1 MKKDCYD
8 FLNKKRN
15 IDTYIYNTLC
25 KTQSMF
31 KYHNLPD
38 TIPEKILEKFLQKNG
53 FTCFAKYENDLYI
66 FYGGLG
72 GKQDVYYRPTICT
85 ISNPALNFSADLEI
99 DKDCVIVDNDSYR
112 LGLIPIIEK
121 YSAMLVE
128 NDISTFLATVNTRI
142 TTIFS
147 GGDDIT
153 KNSAEEYLRNIFAG
167 KLGVIADNAFLNS
180 LSINPASRTKDNA
193 LTDLITQ
200 NQYLK
205 ACLLN
210 EIGLNA
216 NTQLKKERLVTA
228 EIENNTDCL
237 YPFIDDMLEC
247 RRTGI
252 EKVNEMFGTDIEVEL
267 NSSWD
272 YRAYNGMSVHNTN
285 EEIELGEI
293 ENESNVEK
301 NDGENTGENAVDNI
315 DRYEKDGNRNSEK
328 EVNEPSDEPADEPSD
343 EPVDEP
349 SDEPSDEPVD
359 EPSDEPVDEPA
370 DDEKEKKVGD
380 K

>member
-31 KYHNLPD
+31 KYHNLPE

-53 FTCFAKYENDLYI
+53 FACFAKYENDLYI

-85 ISNPALNFSADLEI
+85 ISNPALNFSAELEI

-167 KLGVIADNAFLNS
+167 KLGVIADDAFLNS

-247 RRTGI
+247 RRIGI
-252 EKVNEMFGTDIEVEL
+252 KKVNEMFGTDIEVEL

-272 YRAYNGMSVHNTN
+272 YRAYNGMSIHNTN

-301 NDGENTGENAVDNI
+301 NNGENGGENAGDNI
-315 DRYEKDGNRNSEK
+315 DLYDKDGNSNSEK
-328 EVNEPSDEPADEPSD
+328 EVNEPAEADEPAEEPAEADEPA
-343 EPVDEP
+343 E
-349 SDEPSDEPVD
+349 
-359 EPSDEPVDEPA
+359 EPA
-370 DDEKEKKVGD
+370 DDEKKDGEK
-380 K
+380 

>member
-1 MKKDCYD
+1 MKREIFD

-31 KYHNLPD
+31 KYHNLPN

-53 FTCFAKYENDLYI
+53 FACFAKYENDLYI

-72 GKQDVYYRPTICT
+72 GEPDVYYRPTICT
-85 ISNPALNFSADLEI
+85 VANPALNFSADLEI
-99 DKDCVIVDNDSYR
+99 DKDCIIIDNDSYR

-142 TTIFS
+142 TTIFA

-167 KLGVIADNAFLNS
+167 KLGVIADNTFLKS

-247 RRTGI
+247 RRIGV
-252 EKVNEMFGTDIEVEL
+252 EKVNKMFNTSIEVEL

-272 YRAYNGMSVHNTN
+272 NRAYNGMSIHNTY

-293 ENESNVEK
+293 DNESNNKE
-301 NDGENTGENAVDNI
+301 NAGENDDKNSVDVNS
-315 DRYEKDGNRNSEK
+315 RNGK
-328 EVNEPSDEPADEPSD
+328 EVETDNEQGLNEPADEEAAD
-343 EPVDEP
+343 E
-349 SDEPSDEPVD
+349 
-359 EPSDEPVDEPA
+359 EPA
-370 DDEKEKKVGD
+370 DEEPADEEKKDGE

>member
-53 FTCFAKYENDLYI
+53 FTCFAKYGNDLYV

-112 LGLIPIIEK
+112 QGLIPIIEK

-272 YRAYNGMSVHNTN
+272 YRAYNGMSIHNTEN
-285 EEIELGEI
+285 EIELGEI

-328 EVNEPSDEPADEPSD
+328 EVNEPVDEPADEPTDEPTD

-349 SDEPSDEPVD
+349 ADEPADEPVD
-359 EPSDEPVDEPA
+359 EPADEPA

>member
-15 IDTYIYNTLC
+15 INTYIYNTLC

-31 KYHNLPD
+31 KYHNLPE

-53 FTCFAKYENDLYI
+53 FACFAKYDNDLYI
-66 FYGGLG
+66 FYGGLS

-167 KLGVIADNAFLNS
+167 KLGVIADNTFLNS
-180 LSINPASRTKDNA
+180 LSINPASTTKDNSITA
-193 LTDLITQ
+193 LITQ

-216 NTQLKKERLVTA
+216 NTQLKKERLLTA
-228 EIENNTDCL
+228 EIESNSDSL

-247 RRTGI
+247 RRIGI
-252 EKVNEMFGTDIEVEL
+252 DKVNKMFGTDIEVEL

-272 YRAYNGMSVHNTN
+272 YRIYNGMSIHNTEN
-285 EEIELGEI
+285 EIELGEI
-293 ENESNVEK
+293 ENESNDEK
-301 NDGENTGENAVDNI
+301 NNDENVGKNIGGNNENIRNEKEAGKDSKIVDNV
-315 DRYEKDGNRNSEK
+315 K
-328 EVNEPSDEPADEPSD
+328 EEPADEPSEEPAEAD
-343 EPVDEP
+343 EPDE
-349 SDEPSDEPVD
+349 
-359 EPSDEPVDEPA
+359 
-370 DDEKEKKVGD
+370 DDEKRKD
-380 K
+380 R

>member
-31 KYHNLPD
+31 KYHNLPE

-53 FTCFAKYENDLYI
+53 FACFAKYENDLYI

-142 TTIFS
+142 TTIFA

-153 KNSAEEYLRNIFAG
+153 KNSAEE
-167 KLGVIADNAFLNS
+167 
-180 LSINPASRTKDNA
+180 
-193 LTDLITQ
+193 
-200 NQYLK
+200 
-205 ACLLN
+205 
-210 EIGLNA
+210 
-216 NTQLKKERLVTA
+216 
-228 EIENNTDCL
+228 
-237 YPFIDDMLEC
+237 
-247 RRTGI
+247 
-252 EKVNEMFGTDIEVEL
+252 
-267 NSSWD
+267 
-272 YRAYNGMSVHNTN
+272 
-285 EEIELGEI
+285 
-293 ENESNVEK
+293 
-301 NDGENTGENAVDNI
+301 
-315 DRYEKDGNRNSEK
+315 
-328 EVNEPSDEPADEPSD
+328 
-343 EPVDEP
+343 
-349 SDEPSDEPVD
+349 
-359 EPSDEPVDEPA
+359 
-370 DDEKEKKVGD
+370 
-380 K
+380 

>member
-31 KYHNLPD
+31 KYHNLPE

-53 FTCFAKYENDLYI
+53 FACFAKYENDLYI

-72 GKQDVYYRPTICT
+72 GEPDVYYRPTICT
-85 ISNPALNFSADLEI
+85 VANTALNFSADLEI

-142 TTIFS
+142 TTIFA
-147 GGDDIT
+147 GGDDNT

-167 KLGVIADNAFLNS
+167 KLGVIADNTFLNS

-247 RRTGI
+247 RRIGV
-252 EKVNEMFGTDIEVEL
+252 EKVNKMFGTSIEVEL

-272 YRAYNGMSVHNTN
+272 YRAYNGMSIHNTD
-285 EEIELGEI
+285 EEIEIGEI
-293 ENESNVEK
+293 ENESNDK
-301 NDGENTGENAVDNI
+301 ENAGENAGENVTNVDT
-315 DRYEKDGNRNSEK
+315 RNGK
-328 EVNEPSDEPADEPSD
+328 ETESDIEQDIEDDPAEPADE
-343 EPVDEP
+343 EI
-349 SDEPSDEPVD
+349 
-359 EPSDEPVDEPA
+359 
-370 DDEKEKKVGD
+370 DDNEKDSEE
-380 K
+380 

>member
-31 KYHNLPD
+31 KYHNLPN

-247 RRTGI
+247 RRIGI

-285 EEIELGEI
+285 DEIELGEI

-301 NDGENTGENAVDNI
+301 NDGETAGENVVDNI

-328 EVNEPSDEPADEPSD
+328 EVNEPAEADEPAEAGEPA
-343 EPVDEP
+343 EA
-349 SDEPSDEPVD
+349 
-359 EPSDEPVDEPA
+359 DEPA
-370 DDEKEKKVGD
+370 EAGEPAEADEPAEDEKEKEKGGV

>member
-31 KYHNLPD
+31 KYHNLPE

-53 FTCFAKYENDLYI
+53 FACFAKYENDLYI

-72 GKQDVYYRPTICT
+72 GEPDVYYRPTICT
-85 ISNPALNFSADLEI
+85 VANPALNFSADLEI

-142 TTIFS
+142 TTIFA
-147 GGDDIT
+147 GGDDNT

-167 KLGVIADNAFLNS
+167 KLGVIADNTFLNS

-193 LTDLITQ
+193 ITDLITQ

-247 RRTGI
+247 RRIGV
-252 EKVNEMFGTDIEVEL
+252 EKVNKMFGTSIEVEL

-272 YRAYNGMSVHNTN
+272 YRAYNGMSIHNTD
-285 EEIELGEI
+285 EEIEIGEI
-293 ENESNVEK
+293 ENESNDK
-301 NDGENTGENAVDNI
+301 ENAGENAGENVTNVDT
-315 DRYEKDGNRNSEK
+315 RNGK
-328 EVNEPSDEPADEPSD
+328 ETESDIEQDIEDDPAEPADE
-343 EPVDEP
+343 EI
-349 SDEPSDEPVD
+349 
-359 EPSDEPVDEPA
+359 
-370 DDEKEKKVGD
+370 DDNEKDSEE
-380 K
+380 

>member
-1 MKKDCYD
+1 LKKECYD
-8 FLNKKRN
+8 FLNKQKN
-15 IDTYIYNTLC
+15 IDTYILNTLC

-72 GKQDVYYRPTICT
+72 GKPNVYDSPTICT
-85 ISNPALNFSADLEI
+85 VSNPALNFSADLEI
-99 DKDCVIVDNDSYR
+99 DKDCVIVENDSYKM
-112 LGLIPIIEK
+112 GLIPIIEK

-142 TTIFS
+142 TTIFA
-147 GGDDIT
+147 GGDDNT

-167 KLGVIADNAFLNS
+167 KLGVIADNTFLNS

-210 EIGLNA
+210 DIGLNA
-216 NTQLKKERLVTA
+216 NTQLKKERLLTA
-228 EIENNTDCL
+228 EIENNSDSL

-247 RRTGI
+247 RRIGVD
-252 EKVNEMFGTDIEVEL
+252 KVNKMFGTSIEVEL

-272 YRAYNGMSVHNTN
+272 YRLYNGMSIHNT
-285 EEIELGEI
+285 EDEIDLEDL
-293 ENESNVEK
+293 ENENNGKENVSEDV
-301 NDGENTGENAVDNI
+301 NPNVVDVNP
-315 DRYEKDGNRNSEK
+315 RNGKEVERNSEK
-328 EVNEPSDEPADEPSD
+328 DLANH
-343 EPVDEP
+343 VDGEL
-349 SDEPSDEPVD
+349 SN
-359 EPSDEPVDEPA
+359 
-370 DDEKEKKVGD
+370 DDKEKED
-380 K
+380 E

>member
-247 RRTGI
+247 RRIGI

>member
-1 MKKDCYD
+1 MKREIFD

-15 IDTYIYNTLC
+15 IDTYIFNTLC

-31 KYHNLPD
+31 KYHNLPE

-53 FTCFAKYENDLYI
+53 FACFAKYENDLYI

-72 GKQDVYYRPTICT
+72 GEPDVYYRPTICT
-85 ISNPALNFSADLEI
+85 VANPALNFSADLEI

-142 TTIFS
+142 TTIFA
-147 GGDDIT
+147 GGDDNT

-167 KLGVIADNAFLNS
+167 KLGVIADNTFLNS

-247 RRTGI
+247 RRIGV
-252 EKVNEMFGTDIEVEL
+252 EKVNKMFGTSIEVEL

-272 YRAYNGMSVHNTN
+272 YRAYNGMSIHNTD
-285 EEIELGEI
+285 EEIEIGEI
-293 ENESNVEK
+293 ENESNDK
-301 NDGENTGENAVDNI
+301 ENAGENAGENVTNVDT
-315 DRYEKDGNRNSEK
+315 RNGK
-328 EVNEPSDEPADEPSD
+328 ETESDIEQDIEDDPAEPADE
-343 EPVDEP
+343 EI
-349 SDEPSDEPVD
+349 
-359 EPSDEPVDEPA
+359 
-370 DDEKEKKVGD
+370 DDNEKDSEE
-380 K
+380 

>member
-1 MKKDCYD
+1 
-8 FLNKKRN
+8 
-15 IDTYIYNTLC
+15 
-25 KTQSMF
+25 MF
-31 KYHNLPD
+31 KYHNLPE

-53 FTCFAKYENDLYI
+53 FACFAKYENDLYI

-72 GKQDVYYRPTICT
+72 GEPDVYYRPTICT
-85 ISNPALNFSADLEI
+85 VANPALNFSADLEI

-142 TTIFS
+142 TTIFA
-147 GGDDIT
+147 GGDDNT

-167 KLGVIADNAFLNS
+167 KLGVIADNTFLNS

-247 RRTGI
+247 RRIGV
-252 EKVNEMFGTDIEVEL
+252 EKVNKMFGTSIEVEL

-272 YRAYNGMSVHNTN
+272 YRAYNGMSIHNTD
-285 EEIELGEI
+285 EEIEIGEI
-293 ENESNVEK
+293 ENESNDK
-301 NDGENTGENAVDNI
+301 ENAGENAGENATNVDT
-315 DRYEKDGNRNSEK
+315 RNGK
-328 EVNEPSDEPADEPSD
+328 ETESDIEQDIEDDPAEPADE
-343 EPVDEP
+343 EI
-349 SDEPSDEPVD
+349 
-359 EPSDEPVDEPA
+359 
-370 DDEKEKKVGD
+370 DDNEKDSEE
-380 K
+380 

>member
-1 MKKDCYD
+1 
-8 FLNKKRN
+8 
-15 IDTYIYNTLC
+15 
-25 KTQSMF
+25 MF
-31 KYHNLPD
+31 KYHNLPE

-53 FTCFAKYENDLYI
+53 FACFAKYENDLYI

-72 GKQDVYYRPTICT
+72 GELDVYYRPTICT
-85 ISNPALNFSADLEI
+85 VANPALNFSADLEI

-142 TTIFS
+142 TTIFA
-147 GGDDIT
+147 GGDDNT

-167 KLGVIADNAFLNS
+167 KLGVIADNTFLNS

-247 RRTGI
+247 RRIGV
-252 EKVNEMFGTDIEVEL
+252 EKVNKMFGTSIEVEL

-272 YRAYNGMSVHNTN
+272 YRAYNGMSIHNTD
-285 EEIELGEI
+285 EEIEIGEI
-293 ENESNVEK
+293 ENESNDK
-301 NDGENTGENAVDNI
+301 ENAGENAGENVTNVDTRNGKETESDI
-315 DRYEKDGNRNSEK
+315 DQDIEDD
-328 EVNEPSDEPADEPSD
+328 PAEPADE
-343 EPVDEP
+343 EI
-349 SDEPSDEPVD
+349 
-359 EPSDEPVDEPA
+359 
-370 DDEKEKKVGD
+370 DDNEKDSEE
-380 K
+380 

>member
-15 IDTYIYNTLC
+15 IDTYIFNTLC

-53 FTCFAKYENDLYI
+53 FACFAKYENDLYI

-72 GKQDVYYRPTICT
+72 GEPDVYYRPTICT
-85 ISNPALNFSADLEI
+85 VANPALNFSANLEI
-99 DKDCVIVDNDSYR
+99 DKDCIIVDNDSYR
-112 LGLIPIIEK
+112 VGLIPIIEK

-167 KLGVIADNAFLNS
+167 KLGVIADNTFLNS

-216 NTQLKKERLVTA
+216 NTQLKKERLLTA
-228 EIENNTDCL
+228 EIESNSDSL

-247 RRTGI
+247 RRIGVD
-252 EKVNEMFGTDIEVEL
+252 KVNKMFGTSIEVEL

-272 YRAYNGMSVHNTN
+272 YRLYNGMSIHNTD

-293 ENESNVEK
+293 KNENNVEE
-301 NDGENTGENAVDNI
+301 NNGENAGENAVDDNS
-315 DRYEKDGNRNSEK
+315 RNEK
-328 EVNEPSDEPADEPSD
+328 EVDGDSEKDVNEPAEESAEEPAE
-343 EPVDEP
+343 
-349 SDEPSDEPVD
+349 
-359 EPSDEPVDEPA
+359 EPA
-370 DDEKEKKVGD
+370 EDEKEKENK
-380 K
+380 

>member
-31 KYHNLPD
+31 KYHNLPE

-53 FTCFAKYENDLYI
+53 FACFAKYENDLYI

-72 GKQDVYYRPTICT
+72 GEPDVYYRPTICT
-85 ISNPALNFSADLEI
+85 VANPALNFSADLEI

-142 TTIFS
+142 TTIFA
-147 GGDDIT
+147 GGDDNT

-167 KLGVIADNAFLNS
+167 KLGVIADNTFLNS

-247 RRTGI
+247 RRIGV
-252 EKVNEMFGTDIEVEL
+252 EKVNKMFGTSIEVEL

-272 YRAYNGMSVHNTN
+272 YRAYNGMSIHNTD
-285 EEIELGEI
+285 EEIEIGEI
-293 ENESNVEK
+293 ENESNDK
-301 NDGENTGENAVDNI
+301 ENAGENAGENVTNVDT
-315 DRYEKDGNRNSEK
+315 RNGK
-328 EVNEPSDEPADEPSD
+328 ETESDIEQDIEDDSAEPADE
-343 EPVDEP
+343 EI
-349 SDEPSDEPVD
+349 
-359 EPSDEPVDEPA
+359 
-370 DDEKEKKVGD
+370 DDNEKDSEE
-380 K
+380 

>member
-31 KYHNLPD
+31 KYHNLPE

-53 FTCFAKYENDLYI
+53 FACFAKYENDLYI

-72 GKQDVYYRPTICT
+72 GEPDVYYRPTICT
-85 ISNPALNFSADLEI
+85 VANPALNFSADLEI

-142 TTIFS
+142 TTIFA
-147 GGDDIT
+147 GGDDNT

-167 KLGVIADNAFLNS
+167 KLGVIADNTFLNS

-247 RRTGI
+247 RRIGV
-252 EKVNEMFGTDIEVEL
+252 EKVNKMFGTSIEVEL

-272 YRAYNGMSVHNTN
+272 YRAYNGMSIHNTD
-285 EEIELGEI
+285 EEIEIGEI
-293 ENESNVEK
+293 ENESNDK
-301 NDGENTGENAVDNI
+301 ENAGENAGENVTNVDT
-315 DRYEKDGNRNSEK
+315 RNGK
-328 EVNEPSDEPADEPSD
+328 ETESDIEQDIEDDPAEPADE
-343 EPVDEP
+343 EI
-349 SDEPSDEPVD
+349 
-359 EPSDEPVDEPA
+359 
-370 DDEKEKKVGD
+370 DDNEKDSEE
-380 K
+380 

>member
-31 KYHNLPD
+31 KYHNLPE

-53 FTCFAKYENDLYI
+53 FVCFTKYENDLYI

-167 KLGVIADNAFLNS
+167 KLGVIADNTFLNS
-180 LSINPASRTKDNA
+180 LSINPASTTKDNSISA
-193 LTDLITQ
+193 LITQ

-216 NTQLKKERLVTA
+216 NTQLKKERLLTA
-228 EIENNTDCL
+228 EIESNSDSL

-247 RRTGI
+247 RRIGVD
-252 EKVNEMFGTDIEVEL
+252 KVNKMFGTDIEVEL

-272 YRAYNGMSVHNTN
+272 YRIYNGMSIHNTEN
-285 EEIELGEI
+285 EIELGEI

-301 NDGENTGENAVDNI
+301 NNNENAGENIGGNNENIRDKKEASENYKIVDNV
-315 DRYEKDGNRNSEK
+315 K
-328 EVNEPSDEPADEPSD
+328 ADEPPAEAKAD
-343 EPVDEP
+343 EP
-349 SDEPSDEPVD
+349 
-359 EPSDEPVDEPA
+359 PA
-370 DDEKEKKVGD
+370 ADEKRKD
-380 K
+380 R

>member
-1 MKKDCYD
+1 MKKECYD
-8 FLNKKRN
+8 FLNKRKN
-15 IDTYIYNTLC
+15 IDTYILNTLC

-31 KYHNLPD
+31 KYHNLPE

-53 FTCFAKYENDLYI
+53 FTCFAKYADDLYI

-72 GKQDVYYRPTICT
+72 GKPNVYNLPTICT
-85 ISNPALNFSADLEI
+85 VSNPALNFSADLEI
-99 DKDCVIVDNDSYR
+99 DKDCVIVENDSYKM
-112 LGLIPIIEK
+112 GLIPVIEK

-142 TTIFS
+142 TTIFA
-147 GGDDIT
+147 GGDDNT

-167 KLGVIADNAFLNS
+167 KLGVIADNTFLNS

-193 LTDLITQ
+193 ITDLNTQ

-210 EIGLNA
+210 DIGLNA
-216 NTQLKKERLVTA
+216 NTQLKKERLLTA
-228 EIENNTDCL
+228 EVESNSDSL

-247 RRTGI
+247 RRIGVD
-252 EKVNEMFGTDIEVEL
+252 KVNKMFGTSIEVEL

-272 YRAYNGMSVHNTN
+272 YRLYNGMSIHNTV
-285 EEIELGEI
+285 EEIDLEDI
-293 ENESNVEK
+293 ENESNDKE
-301 NDGENTGENAVDNI
+301 NDGENADSNVIDVDSRNGEKTVGD
-315 DRYEKDGNRNSEK
+315 SK
-328 EVNEPSDEPADEPSD
+328 EDLEEPAE
-343 EPVDEP
+343 
-349 SDEPSDEPVD
+349 
-359 EPSDEPVDEPA
+359 
-370 DDEKEKKVGD
+370 DEKEEKEEPAENEKEDD

>member
-31 KYHNLPD
+31 KYHNLPE

-53 FTCFAKYENDLYI
+53 FACFAKYENDLYI

-72 GKQDVYYRPTICT
+72 GEPDVYYRPTICT
-85 ISNPALNFSADLEI
+85 VANPALNFSADLEI

-142 TTIFS
+142 TTIFA
-147 GGDDIT
+147 GGDDNT

-167 KLGVIADNAFLNS
+167 KLGVIADNTFLNS

-247 RRTGI
+247 RRIGV
-252 EKVNEMFGTDIEVEL
+252 EKVNKMFGTSIEVEL

-272 YRAYNGMSVHNTN
+272 YRAYNGMSIHNTD
-285 EEIELGEI
+285 EEIEIGEI
-293 ENESNVEK
+293 ENESNDK
-301 NDGENTGENAVDNI
+301 ENAGENAGENATNVDT
-315 DRYEKDGNRNSEK
+315 RNGK
-328 EVNEPSDEPADEPSD
+328 ETESDIEQDIEDDPAEPADE
-343 EPVDEP
+343 EI
-349 SDEPSDEPVD
+349 
-359 EPSDEPVDEPA
+359 
-370 DDEKEKKVGD
+370 DDNEKDSEE
-380 K
+380 

>member
-1 MKKDCYD
+1 
-8 FLNKKRN
+8 
-15 IDTYIYNTLC
+15 
-25 KTQSMF
+25 MF
-31 KYHNLPD
+31 KYHNLPE

-53 FTCFAKYENDLYI
+53 FACFAKYENDLYI

-72 GKQDVYYRPTICT
+72 GKPDVYYRPTICT
-85 ISNPALNFSADLEI
+85 VANPALNFSADLEI
-99 DKDCVIVDNDSYR
+99 DKDCIIIDNDSYR

-142 TTIFS
+142 TTIFA
-147 GGDDIT
+147 GGDDNT

-167 KLGVIADNAFLNS
+167 KLGVIADNTFLSS

-247 RRTGI
+247 RRIGV
-252 EKVNEMFGTDIEVEL
+252 EKVNKMFNTSIEVEL

-272 YRAYNGMSVHNTN
+272 YRAYNGMSIHNTDA
-285 EEIELGEI
+285 EIEMGEI
-293 ENESNVEK
+293 ENESNDK
-301 NDGENTGENAVDNI
+301 ENVGENADKNATYI
-315 DRYEKDGNRNSEK
+315 DTGNGKKTESDIDQAL
-328 EVNEPSDEPADEPSD
+328 NEPAEDEPAE
-343 EPVDEP
+343 
-349 SDEPSDEPVD
+349 
-359 EPSDEPVDEPA
+359 DEPA
-370 DDEKEKKVGD
+370 EDDEK
-380 K
+380 

>member
-31 KYHNLPD
+31 KYHNLPA

-53 FTCFAKYENDLYI
+53 FTCFAKYENELYI

-147 GGDDIT
+147 GADDIT

-247 RRTGI
+247 RRIGI

-272 YRAYNGMSVHNTN
+272 YRAYNGMSIHNTEN
-285 EEIELGEI
+285 EIELGEI

-301 NDGENTGENAVDNI
+301 NVGENAGENAVDNI

-328 EVNEPSDEPADEPSD
+328 EVNEPAEADEPAEAGEPAEAD
-343 EPVDEP
+343 EPVEAGEP
-349 SDEPSDEPVD
+349 AEADEPV
-359 EPSDEPVDEPA
+359 E
-370 DDEKEKKVGD
+370 DEKEKGGVK
-380 K
+380 

>member
-1 MKKDCYD
+1 
-8 FLNKKRN
+8 
-15 IDTYIYNTLC
+15 
-25 KTQSMF
+25 MF
-31 KYHNLPD
+31 KYHNLPE

-53 FTCFAKYENDLYI
+53 FACFAKYENDLYI

-72 GKQDVYYRPTICT
+72 GEPDVYYRPTICT
-85 ISNPALNFSADLEI
+85 VANPALNFSADLEI

-142 TTIFS
+142 TTIFA
-147 GGDDIT
+147 GGDDNT

-167 KLGVIADNAFLNS
+167 KLGVIADNTFLNS

-247 RRTGI
+247 RRIGV
-252 EKVNEMFGTDIEVEL
+252 EKVNKMFGTSIEVEL

-272 YRAYNGMSVHNTN
+272 YRAYNGMSIHNTD
-285 EEIELGEI
+285 EEIEIGEI
-293 ENESNVEK
+293 ENESNDK
-301 NDGENTGENAVDNI
+301 ENAGENAGENVTNVDT
-315 DRYEKDGNRNSEK
+315 RNGK
-328 EVNEPSDEPADEPSD
+328 ETESDIEQDIEDDQAEPADE
-343 EPVDEP
+343 EI
-349 SDEPSDEPVD
+349 
-359 EPSDEPVDEPA
+359 
-370 DDEKEKKVGD
+370 DDNEKDSEE
-380 K
+380 

>member
-31 KYHNLPD
+31 KYHNLPN

-247 RRTGI
+247 RRIGI

-285 EEIELGEI
+285 DEIELGEI

-301 NDGENTGENAVDNI
+301 NDGETAGENVVDNI

-328 EVNEPSDEPADEPSD
+328 EVNEPAEADEPAEAGEPA
-343 EPVDEP
+343 EA
-349 SDEPSDEPVD
+349 
-359 EPSDEPVDEPA
+359 DEPA
-370 DDEKEKKVGD
+370 EAGEPAEADEPAEDEKEKGGVK
-380 K
+380 

>member
-1 MKKDCYD
+1 
-8 FLNKKRN
+8 
-15 IDTYIYNTLC
+15 
-25 KTQSMF
+25 MF
-31 KYHNLPD
+31 KYHNLPE

-53 FTCFAKYENDLYI
+53 FACFAKYENDLYI

-72 GKQDVYYRPTICT
+72 GEPDVYYRPTICT
-85 ISNPALNFSADLEI
+85 VANPALNFSADLEI

-142 TTIFS
+142 TTIFA
-147 GGDDIT
+147 GGDDNT

-167 KLGVIADNAFLNS
+167 KLGVIADNTFLNS

-247 RRTGI
+247 RRIGV
-252 EKVNEMFGTDIEVEL
+252 EKVNKMFGTSIEVEL

-272 YRAYNGMSVHNTN
+272 YRAYNGMSIHNTD
-285 EEIELGEI
+285 EEIEIGEI
-293 ENESNVEK
+293 ENESNDK
-301 NDGENTGENAVDNI
+301 ENAGENAGENVTNVDT
-315 DRYEKDGNRNSEK
+315 RNGK
-328 EVNEPSDEPADEPSD
+328 ETESDIEQDIEDDPAEPADE
-343 EPVDEP
+343 EI
-349 SDEPSDEPVD
+349 
-359 EPSDEPVDEPA
+359 
-370 DDEKEKKVGD
+370 DDNEKDSEE
-380 K
+380 